1 MPDKEKKRYSVRFT
15 LDNPIHALAWEKLS
29 KIPMGRKNNYLI
41 CCILESNNSTVFEEI
56 VRRVTEETLEKYS
69 DTIRVP
75 SSDNSAIDTNVKT
88 IDINE
93 DDNSS
98 VNPEVMDFLK
108 GL

>member
-1 MPDKEKKRYSVRFT
+1 MSDKERKRYSIRFT

-29 KIPMGRKNNYLI
+29 KITAGRKNDYLI
-41 CCILESNNSTVFEEI
+41 SCILENKNSSVFEEI

-69 DTIRVP
+69 KTIRVP

-88 IDINE
+88 IEINE
-93 DDNSS
+93 DKQSAVS
-98 VNPEVMDFLK
+98 PEVMDFLK